1 MLDLKFL
8 PPIVS
13 ATQPPPEMNV
23 SLIAGDRPLA
33 LFPVRLETRFFPQP
47 DGSFELR
54 VRVYP
59 DQVHLDSHEPELTAQ
74 EIIWGQHFWEQDWRA
89 GNDEEARRRAWQQ
102 LADRFDPRRAAW
114 VARALKPLNP
124 AERPA
129 APVPANQPLPKP
141 LQFPSP
147 PPGSGKSESWS
158 RAPLA
163 RLLPDR
169 WVAIAYSRGSLAGIV
184 SGKDIPDPLAAGPD
198 PQANVAATDEQL
210 AVDGGMKWLI
220 DFDAAEAAGMGLR
233 LKLSNETAQAGLDVL
248 LVMGVKASLN
258 SADSTKRISALLDAH
273 NYTDGLSFL
282 LHGTPSNNT
291 PDAPSGFS
299 SRDAG
304 QQQSYL
310 AQLPANTFRVGDE
323 SNGDTFARALGLS
336 PNVAKAVIKLTN
348 TTTKEQLDARQMNT
362 ALWAATWGYYLSN
375 MIGREGNNL
384 TDDDLAWARD
394 HFINHVRAAGPLP
407 SLRVGKQP
415 YGILPVTSLDN
426 WSPKVGEEAQVAR
439 DVWLKDL
446 LLKLRDRVWRPNLTT
461 VARLGRSH
469 DPDQDL
475 AAVMASDGLSS
486 SYVARGVMG
495 RHYLQHLWWFLGINM
510 DLRGWWRKQEEL
522 TGATLTTLDVRW
534 RSRLTRAAYADRL
547 MSVKAPLTQGGDV
560 SETTPLAP
568 NYIDALL
575 KVASLDTLLKE
586 TDAPA
591 SLLHALLRHSMLLE
605 YANAAARLLFNNGTP
620 LPALFKDQE
629 MIDISPQ
636 STTLT
641 SSWQLNQPIPTITG
655 SQTLGEHLLKLTTFQ
670 DPNVAAIGEFRKSLA
685 HLKTLSSARLERLLA
700 GTLDCCAH
708 RLDAWITSFATKR
721 LDAMRRANPTG
732 VYFGGYGWVENLKPA
747 PARAVTVAPAG
758 EQAPIY
764 LTPDDPGFVHAP
776 SLTQAATVALLRNG
790 HLTHSTAAVR
800 DLLAIDLSS
809 ERVRLANWLL
819 DGVRQGQPLGA
830 LLGYRFERRL
840 HELKLDHFIKL
851 FRDLAPLAGT
861 LQPTE
866 LPVEAI
872 AANNVVD
879 GLKLHQL
886 WKQKGVGIFVGL
898 PHPTM
903 FQAVIAE
910 LNALHEALDAVSDAV
925 VAESVYQVVRGN
937 TARAASTLDAVARGE
952 APPPELEVTRTPRSG
967 VALTHRLV
975 TLFSGS
981 PAALPE
987 WQNAAQSFRAVAEP
1001 HLNAWAAKL
1010 LGNPANVR
1018 CVIERLDP
1026 ETGQVAET
1034 KEIRINQ
1041 LRMSPLDF
1049 IYAVE
1054 GGSQS
1059 QQSEIEQRLLFAITR
1074 RPDGFPAN
1082 AILRINRS
1090 RNSNWKL
1097 NELSYGEFAELVRAA
1112 RGVVTNARAIDAGDL
1127 NLPER
1132 TQSVT
1137 VDITELETRANQ
1149 AEQSLR
1155 QTFVNL
1161 QRQLNPPAG
1170 VPAATQAELLRELIL
1185 RLSSFGV
1192 PSAVPLSFAGDAPDD
1207 RGVLLAQAG
1216 SIAKEVEQRIAQL
1229 TTLKAVL
1236 NQAVTIEDKRDH
1248 HRERLRAV
1256 FGQAF
1261 VVLPRFAAGN
1271 ADELASAF
1279 ADSVKMQ
1286 DNDPMAVV
1294 TWFQRASRVRDGV
1307 GRLEASLRYAEALN
1321 TGESLKLIVGQ
1332 LPYQTN
1338 DRWVGLPLKGGKQI
1352 PGGRMSLVVQ
1362 SSVAVDVRKPL
1373 AGILIDE
1380 WVEVVPNAKETT
1392 GVVFQYNPPDAS
1404 APQSILLAVPPVPD
1418 KSWTVGDLHRVLLET
1433 LDLAQLRAVDAE
1445 ALDEA
1450 GHYLPALYFAFNVN
1464 NETVSTDF
1472 TKLAK

>member
-1 MLDLKFL
+1 
-8 PPIVS
+8 
-13 ATQPPPEMNV
+13 
-23 SLIAGDRPLA
+23 
-33 LFPVRLETRFFPQP
+33 
-47 DGSFELR
+47 
-54 VRVYP
+54 
-59 DQVHLDSHEPELTAQ
+59 
-74 EIIWGQHFWEQDWRA
+74 
-89 GNDEEARRRAWQQ
+89 
-102 LADRFDPRRAAW
+102 
-114 VARALKPLNP
+114 
-124 AERPA
+124 
-129 APVPANQPLPKP
+129 
-141 LQFPSP
+141 
-147 PPGSGKSESWS
+147 
-158 RAPLA
+158 
-163 RLLPDR
+163 
-169 WVAIAYSRGSLAGIV
+169 
-184 SGKDIPDPLAAGPD
+184 
-198 PQANVAATDEQL
+198 
-210 AVDGGMKWLI
+210 
-220 DFDAAEAAGMGLR
+220 
-233 LKLSNETAQAGLDVL
+233 
-248 LVMGVKASLN
+248 
-258 SADSTKRISALLDAH
+258 
-273 NYTDGLSFL
+273 
-282 LHGTPSNNT
+282 
-291 PDAPSGFS
+291 
-299 SRDAG
+299 
-304 QQQSYL
+304 
-310 AQLPANTFRVGDE
+310 
-323 SNGDTFARALGLS
+323 
-336 PNVAKAVIKLTN
+336 
-348 TTTKEQLDARQMNT
+348 
-362 ALWAATWGYYLSN
+362 
-375 MIGREGNNL
+375 
-384 TDDDLAWARD
+384 
-394 HFINHVRAAGPLP
+394 
-407 SLRVGKQP
+407 
-415 YGILPVTSLDN
+415 
-426 WSPKVGEEAQVAR
+426 
-439 DVWLKDL
+439 
-446 LLKLRDRVWRPNLTT
+446 DRVWRPNLTT
-461 VARLGRSH
+461 VARLGRS
-469 DPDQDL
+469 DPDRDL

-486 SYVARGVMG
+486 SYVARSVMG
-495 RHYLQHLWWFLGINM
+495 RHYLQHLWWLLGINM
-510 DLRGWWRKQEEL
+510 DLAGWWRKQEEL
-522 TGATLTTLDVRW
+522 TGAALRMLDVRW
-534 RSRLTRAAYADRL
+534 KSRLMRAAYADRL
-547 MSVKAPLTQGGDV
+547 MSVKAPLAQAGDV
-560 SETTPLAP
+560 SETAPLAP

-575 KVASLDTLLKE
+575 NVVSIDALLKE
-586 TDAPA
+586 PNAPV

-605 YANAAARLLFNNGTP
+605 YADTSARLLFNNGTP
-620 LPALFKDQE
+620 LPVLFKDQE

-636 STTLT
+636 SIATPT
-641 SSWQLNQPIPTITG
+641 SSWQLSQRIPTITG
-655 SQTLGEHLLKLTTFQ
+655 TQTLGEHLLKLTNFQ
-670 DPNVAAIGEFRKSLA
+670 DPNVAAIGEFRNSLA
-685 HLKTLSSARLERLLA
+685 HLKSLSSARLERLLA
-700 GTLDCCAH
+700 GALDCCAH

-721 LDAMRRANPTG
+721 LDAMRRVNSTG
-732 VYFGGYGWVENLKPA
+732 IYFGGYGWVENLKPA
-747 PARAVTVAPAG
+747 PARPVTVAPAG

-840 HELKLDHFIKL
+840 HELKLDRFIKP
-851 FRDLAPLAGT
+851 FRDLAPLAGS

-886 WKQKGVGIFVGL
+886 WKQKGVGIFVGRPL
-898 PHPTM
+898 PQPSM
-903 FQAVIAE
+903 GAIFQTAIAE

-937 TARAASTLDAVARGE
+937 TTRAASTLDAVARGE

-1010 LGNPANVR
+1010 LGNPASVR

-1026 ETGQVAET
+1026 ETDQVTET
-1034 KEIRINQ
+1034 KELRINQ

-1054 GGSQS
+1054 GGNQS
-1059 QQSEIEQRLLFAITR
+1059 QQSEIEQRLLFAIKR
-1074 RPDGFPAN
+1074 RADGFPAN
-1082 AILRINRS
+1082 AILRINRN
-1090 RNSNWKL
+1090 RLPNWKL

-1112 RGVVTNARAIDAGDL
+1112 RGVITNARAIDAGDL

-1149 AEQSLR
+1149 AEQTLR

-1161 QRQLNPPAG
+1161 QKQLNPPAS
-1170 VPAATQAELLRELIL
+1170 VPAANQAELLRELIL

-1192 PSAVPLSFAGDAPDD
+1192 PSAVPLSFAGEAPDD

-1229 TTLKAVL
+1229 TTLKANL

-1248 HRERLRAV
+1248 HRERLRVV

-1279 ADSVKMQ
+1279 TDSVKVQ

-1307 GRLEASLRYAEALN
+1307 GRLDASLRYAEALN

-1332 LPYQTN
+1332 LPYQTD
-1338 DRWVGLPLKGGKQI
+1338 DRWVGLPLKSGKQI

-1362 SSVAVDVRKPL
+1362 SSVAVDVRQPL
-1373 AGILIDE
+1373 AGMLIDE

-1392 GVVFQYNPPDAS
+1392 GVVFQYNPPDAA

-1464 NETVSTDF
+1464 HETVSTDF